1 MLSDEVRYKLFRLF
15 EENPEM
21 SQRDVARELG
31 ISVGKVNFCV
41 KALIESGFVKAARFK
56 NSQNKVGYMYLLT
69 PSGIQHK
76 ARLTARFLRY
86 KLEQYADLRAEIER
100 LRSDARR
107 QSRRNG

>member
-31 ISVGKVNFCV
+31 MSVGKVNFCV

-69 PSGIQHK
+69 PTGIQHK

-86 KLEQYADLRAEIER
+86 KLEQYEVLRGEIER

-107 QSRRNG
+107 QAR